1 MEGEAGNG
9 GSRKRMK
16 PSVCFLSSVDLAMI
30 MMMMI
35 CSSGLDFFFK
45 KLLVWTFDRMKRE
58 KEIRE
63 ME

>member
-1 MEGEAGNG
+1 MEEEAGNG
-9 GSRKRMK
+9 GSHKRMK
-16 PSVCFLSSVDLAMI
+16 PSVCFLSSTDLV

-35 CSSGLDFFFK
+35 CSSGLDFLFFF
-45 KLLVWTFDRMKRE
+45 LSFGVDFDRMKRR